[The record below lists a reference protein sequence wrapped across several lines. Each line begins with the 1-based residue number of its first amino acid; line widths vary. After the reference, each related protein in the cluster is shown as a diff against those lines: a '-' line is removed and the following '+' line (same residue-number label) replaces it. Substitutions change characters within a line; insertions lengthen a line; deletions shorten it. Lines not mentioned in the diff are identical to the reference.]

1 MGPRLPRG
9 SAVSGQQLSPTRG
22 GRTLGTV
29 PGTRTRCR
37 LLETCLPLGIPS
49 KPPVPRSRAASSPA
63 PRRGGDE
70 SRAPARPSRPQQ
82 DVGSGER
89 AARPAGAGR
98 RAGAKP
104 RVCAW
109 DGRGRKG
116 CKPGYLRAGSGEAHG
131 QEHVQRR
138 SILDGSGTLLAVPP
152 RGDFAVQLFSRGHA
166 KRGGV
171 AVLSHGS
178 EASHR
183 RGRCSSRIVPEGGGS
198 WTTVGQGAP
207 GRKRGGR
214 RRGGRRRRRA
224 SRVSRC

>member
-1 MGPRLPRG
+1 MRAGLLRAHPALNRTWAAGSAPPVRQAPGGELERSRG
-9 SAVSGQQLSPTRG
+9 SA
-22 GRTLGTV
+22 
-29 PGTRTRCR
+29 
-37 LLETCLPLGIPS
+37 
-49 KPPVPRSRAASSPA
+49 
-63 PRRGGDE
+63 
-70 SRAPARPSRPQQ
+70 AR
-82 DVGSGER
+82 
-89 AARPAGAGR
+89 
-98 RAGAKP
+98 
-104 RVCAW
+104 

-183 RGRCSSRIVPEGGGS
+183 RGRCLSRIVPEGGGS
-198 WTTVGQGAP
+198 
-207 GRKRGGR
+207 
-214 RRGGRRRRRA
+214 
-224 SRVSRC
+224 